1 MAFTR
6 YNNDYMGLKML
17 HRALFCDFWGR
28 LKPVVEW
35 FTVSLRVIVPILLTF
50 VGACINDFISLV
62 LGLVDTKI
70 SDWNSVVWKPY
81 AHHGK
86 IYFLVI
92 VWLAVLIQ
100 IVLEIYIFRE
110 NGRKRDELSRLKR
123 QNADLLKEV
132 SDLRILKDNVD
143 SVVKLYLGAVS
154 KTLKMGVNE
163 RISLYVLD
171 PDGQSF
177 SISARDSENPDL
189 RIYKRDT
196 FAIDEGIIGLARAN
210 GHAYIANLPSY
221 KNAPK
226 NYINV
231 CKEKFER
238 MSATRVKALSMKAQ
252 FYYAYRFSSHDNR
265 DFNSIVVIESM
276 NPTFKTE
283 EELNEVFAPNNEF
296 VYMLV
301 KNFGSY
307 MPMIG
312 LAKKEDL

>member
-1 MAFTR
+1 MAFAR
-6 YNNDYMGLKML
+6 YNDDYLGLKMSL
-17 HRALFCDFWGR
+17 KALCCYFCGR
-28 LKPVVEW
+28 LKPAAEW
-35 FTVSLRVIVPILLTF
+35 LTVSLRVIVPILLTF
-50 VGACINDFISLV
+50 VGACINDFMSLISKLA
-62 LGLVDTKI
+62 DTKVLE
-70 SDWNSVVWKPY
+70 WNSVVWKQY
-81 AHHGK
+81 AHHGR

-92 VWLAVLIQ
+92 VCLAVVVQ
-100 IVLEIYIFRE
+100 IVLEIYLFRE
-110 NGRKRDELSRLKR
+110 NGRKKDALSLLKR

-163 RISLYVLD
+163 RISLYVLN

-196 FAIDEGIIGLARAN
+196 FAINEGIIGLARAN
-210 GHAYIANLPSY
+210 GHAYISGLPSY

-226 NYINV
+226 NYSNV
-231 CKEKFER
+231 CKEKFEG
-238 MSATRVKALSMKAQ
+238 MSATRIKALSMKAQ

-276 NPTFKTE
+276 NPAFKTE

-301 KNFGSY
+301 KNFGGY
-307 MPMIG
+307 MPKIG